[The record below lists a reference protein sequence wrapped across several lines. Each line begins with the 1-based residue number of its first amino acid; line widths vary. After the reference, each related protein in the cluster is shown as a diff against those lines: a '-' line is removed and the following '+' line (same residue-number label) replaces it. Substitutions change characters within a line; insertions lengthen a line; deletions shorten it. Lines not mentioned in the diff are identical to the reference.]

1 MQNYNLQCIAGG
13 TEVKIN
19 NKLLSRYKNL
29 IIFLLAL
36 IFCLPLVYGYN
47 KRDIKASERT
57 DDENEK
63 VVYLTFD
70 DGPANI
76 VTNKIL
82 DTLKEKDIKATFFV
96 IGDKIGGREE
106 ILKRIYEEG
115 HTIGLHTYTHKF
127 KKIYRSEDSFMKEMD
142 LTRKE
147 VKRVLNID
155 ATAIRFPAGSKPHL
169 NDSLLEKLHQQG
181 YKIYDWNASL
191 SDGLNYNTS
200 SDKLYREATKVVGKS
215 THVVLLL
222 HCDQP
227 NINTCK
233 ALPKIIDYY
242 KEQGYEFKPIKEET
256 PEFYF
261 RYKKTNAKKTITTFI
276 KNIF

>member
-1 MQNYNLQCIAGG
+1 MRKIGGIKLKKSYSFLSKYGNLMIFFLALVFCMPLISEYN
-13 TEVKIN
+13 KIN
-19 NKLLSRYKNL
+19 
-29 IIFLLAL
+29 A
-36 IFCLPLVYGYN
+36 
-47 KRDIKASERT
+47 KASASDVE
-57 DDENEK
+57 ENKK

-96 IGDKIGGREE
+96 IGDKISGREE
-106 ILKRIYEEG
+106 ILKRIYGEG

-127 KKIYRSEDSFMKEMD
+127 KKIYRSEESFIEEMD
-142 LTRKE
+142 LTRNE
-147 VKRVLNID
+147 VKRVLNIE

-169 NDSLLEKLHQQG
+169 NDSLLDKLHAQG

-191 SDGLNYNTS
+191 SDGLNYNTPP
-200 SDKLYREATKVVGKS
+200 DKLYREATKVVGKS
-215 THVVLLL
+215 TNVVLLL

-227 NINTCK
+227 NVNTCT
-233 ALPKIIDYY
+233 ALPRIIDYY
-242 KEQGYEFKPIKEET
+242 KEQGYEFKPIKEDT

-261 RYKKTNAKKTITTFI
+261 RYKKNNAKKTITTFI
-276 KNIF
+276 ENMLDK

>member
-1 MQNYNLQCIAGG
+1 MKKGYSF
-13 TEVKIN
+13 
-19 NKLLSRYKNL
+19 LSKCGNFTIFFLVLVFCMPL
-29 IIFLLAL
+29 IS
-36 IFCLPLVYGYN
+36 GYN
-47 KRDIKASERT
+47 KINARTSASDVE
-57 DDENEK
+57 ENKK

-96 IGDKIGGREE
+96 IGDKISGREE
-106 ILKRIYEEG
+106 ILKRIYGEG

-127 KKIYRSEDSFMKEMD
+127 KKIYRSEESFIEEMD
-142 LTRKE
+142 LTRNE
-147 VKRVLNID
+147 VKRVLNIE

-169 NDSLLEKLHQQG
+169 NDSLLEKLHAQG

-191 SDGLNYNTS
+191 SDGLNYNTPP
-200 SDKLYREATKVVGKS
+200 DKLYREATKVVGKS
-215 THVVLLL
+215 TNVVLLL

-227 NINTCK
+227 NTNTCK
-233 ALPKIIDYY
+233 ALPRIIDYY
-242 KEQGYEFKPIKEET
+242 KEQGYEFKPIKEDT

-261 RYKKTNAKKTITTFI
+261 RFKKNNVRKTVTTFI
-276 KNIF
+276 KNTMDK

>member
-1 MQNYNLQCIAGG
+1 MRKIGG
-13 TEVKIN
+13 I
-19 NKLLSRYKNL
+19 KLKKGYRFLSKHGDFM
-29 IIFLLAL
+29 IFFLVLV
-36 IFCLPLVYGYN
+36 FCMPFISGYN
-47 KRDIKASERT
+47 KINAKSCSSDVE
-57 DDENEK
+57 ENKK

-96 IGDKIGGREE
+96 IGDKISGREE
-106 ILKRIYEEG
+106 ILKRIYDEG

-127 KKIYRSEDSFMKEMD
+127 KKIYRSEESFIEEMD
-142 LTRKE
+142 LARKE
-147 VKRVLNID
+147 VKRVLNIE

-169 NDSLLEKLHQQG
+169 NDSLLEKLHAQG

-191 SDGLNYNTS
+191 SDGLNYNTPP
-200 SDKLYREATKVVGKS
+200 DKLYREATKVVGKS
-215 THVVLLL
+215 TNVVLLL

-227 NINTCK
+227 NVNTCT

-242 KEQGYEFKPIKEET
+242 KEQGYEFKPITGET

-261 RYKKTNAKKTITTFI
+261 RYKKNNVKNTTTTFI
-276 KNIF
+276 KNIMDK